1 MHRLATE
8 MPRLYPDSHLC
19 FMLNDEIQGEMRD
32 SIISICA
39 SGNIPVLQ
47 LENIDK
53 QCGHPTAKG
62 MTQINTQLK
71 QFLGY

>member
-19 FMLNDEIQGEMRD
+19 FIQGEMRD